1 MSLYRL
7 HLTLRTYIPMYYL
20 LGIGYLYYG
29 PSLPYIRYN
38 KINPIAVLMSHLLF
52 TLVRMLELSL
62 VPSMVSFITWKIVI
76 IMINTLAAMMK
87 L

>member
-1 MSLYRL
+1 M
-7 HLTLRTYIPMYYL
+7 LRTYIPMYYL
-20 LGIGYLYYG
+20 LGVLLYG
-29 PSLPYIRYN
+29 PSLPYIKYN

>member
-7 HLTLRTYIPMYYL
+7 HLILRTYTPMYYL
-20 LGIGYLYYG
+20 LAVLIYG
-29 PSLPYIRYN
+29 PSMPYIKYN

-52 TLVRMLELSL
+52 TLVRILELSL